1 MSSSA
6 LYAGSKLRDS
16 LEITVWLV
24 PSLIENAIAVSLVGM
39 VLGPMYPILMMH
51 STTILP
57 RWLLTGCMG
66 YIASIGQAGS
76 AMLPFLSGL
85 LASKFGIAS
94 LQPL

>member
-1 MSSSA
+1 ME
-6 LYAGSKLRDS
+6 LT
-16 LEITVWLV
+16 IWFV
-24 PSLIENAIAVSLVGM
+24 PSLVGNAVAIAVVGLVF
-39 VLGPMYPILMMH
+39 GPMYPILMMH